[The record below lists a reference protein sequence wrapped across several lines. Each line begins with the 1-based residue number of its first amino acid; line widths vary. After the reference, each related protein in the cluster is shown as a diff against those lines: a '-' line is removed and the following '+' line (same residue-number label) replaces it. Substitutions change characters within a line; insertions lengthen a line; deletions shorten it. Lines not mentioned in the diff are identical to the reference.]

1 MEYFMKLKPKF
12 LLIFFLCLIFWESFC
27 MAYEPEIAST
37 AAILVEESTQKILY
51 EKNAYEKMYPASTTK
66 ILTAILTLEN
76 CKLDEMA
83 TVSRNAVYSLP
94 AGYVNANLQP
104 GEEMTVKDLLY
115 ALMVKSANDAAI
127 VLAEHVGGSVEN
139 FAEMMNATARELGC
153 QNTHFVNPNGIHQE
167 NHYTTAYD
175 LYLMA
180 SYCMKNETF
189 QKYVSTTSY
198 TLPATNQYPATDRI
212 CTTTNDMLRP
222 KSQYYNEN
230 VIGIKTGYTT
240 EAKNCLIAGARKN
253 NIELISVVL
262 QGGTNSDGLSERYVD
277 TNALFDYGF
286 DDFAVTDFVKEN
298 DVIQNI
304 EIENAN
310 NDTKSLD
317 LLAKDTL
324 SAYLNT
330 EFDVA
335 NLEPEITLNE
345 NLEAPIA
352 INSVLGKVTY
362 TIDGTQYTTELLAS
376 HNVEK
381 KIDTQIILFTAG
393 VLLLAVGITFLFTQH
408 RHKKKKSKKK
418 KTRK

>member
-1 MEYFMKLKPKF
+1 MKLKNKF
-12 LLIFFLCLIFWESFC
+12 LLIFFVCFIFGKSVC
-27 MAYEPEIAST
+27 MAVEPKIAST
-37 AAILVEESTQKILY
+37 SAILVEESTQKILY

-76 CKLDEMA
+76 CSLDEMA
-83 TVSRNAVYSLP
+83 TVSRNAIYSLP

-104 GEEMTVKDLLY
+104 GEEMAVKDLLY

-127 VLAEHVGGSVEN
+127 VLAEHIGSSIEN
-139 FAEMMNATARELGC
+139 FAEIMNAKARELGC
-153 QNTHFVNPNGIHQE
+153 QNTHFVNPNGIHND

-175 LYLMA
+175 LYLIA

-189 QKYVSTTSY
+189 RKYVSTTSY

-212 CTTTNDMLRP
+212 CTTTNDMLRS

-253 NIELISVVL
+253 NTELISVTL

-277 TNALFDYGF
+277 TNALFNYGF
-286 DDFAVTDFVKEN
+286 DDFASTDFVKEN
-298 DVIQNI
+298 DVIQTI
-304 EIENAN
+304 EIQNADS
-310 NDTKSLD
+310 DTKSLA

-324 SAYLNT
+324 STYLNK

-335 NLEPEITLNE
+335 NLKLEIVLKE
-345 NLEAPIA
+345 DLEAPIA
-352 INSVLGKVTY
+352 VNSVLGKATY

-381 KIDTQIILFTAG
+381 KLDRQIILLIAG
-393 VLLLAVGITFLFTQH
+393 ILLLVIGIIILFVQH
-408 RHKKKKSKKK
+408 RTKKKKSKKTR
-418 KTRK
+418 TRK